1 MLIHIAF
8 VHACMSGCIPPYG
21 VKHAHVVQ
29 ERLADLIA
37 EHICR
42 CPEPHQIEELLRDSR
57 VNGEDGK
64 EIGQR
69 KMDYV
74 RKLAIQI

>member
-1 MLIHIAF
+1 MDASLLKESSTSAL
-8 VHACMSGCIPPYG
+8 Y
-21 VKHAHVVQ
+21 VQ

-57 VNGEDGK
+57 ASGEDGK
-64 EIGQR
+64 ETGQR